1 MARTFDRREL
11 LGVAAGVSI
20 FLIVPRHVLG
30 QGFVAPSDKVA
41 LGYIGCGTQ
50 GLREMMSLL
59 PHPDIRVAA
68 VCDPNKDSNDYRAG
82 GAAGRGGMGGGLF
95 SSGIGGASSP
105 EQGLAEWIAAVR
117 GGPQTPSSF
126 LLAGPISEM
135 VNLGAVALR
144 AGSKVVYDSAGMKIT
159 NVPEANKYLTRDYR
173 KGWEL

>member
-1 MARTFDRREL
+1 
-11 LGVAAGVSI
+11 
-20 FLIVPRHVLG
+20 
-30 QGFVAPSDKVA
+30 
-41 LGYIGCGTQ
+41 
-50 GLREMMSLL
+50 
-59 PHPDIRVAA
+59 
-68 VCDPNKDSNDYRAG
+68 
-82 GAAGRGGMGGGLF
+82 MGSGLF

-105 EQGLAEWIAAVR
+105 AQGLAEWIAAVR

-144 AGSKVVYDSAGMKIT
+144 AGTKVVYDSAGMKIT